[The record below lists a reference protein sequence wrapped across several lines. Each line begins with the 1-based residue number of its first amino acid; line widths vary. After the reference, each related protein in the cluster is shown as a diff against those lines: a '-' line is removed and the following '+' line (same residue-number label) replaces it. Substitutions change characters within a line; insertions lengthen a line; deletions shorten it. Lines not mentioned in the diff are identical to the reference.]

1 MLTNTTFKQK
11 QRQILGQMLQVHLRG
26 LVTERCARET
36 QQGLIDALLLTDLI
50 AVLVPNPFLQH
61 AQHPLALQ
69 FALDRE
75 TKPSIFETL
84 AKHQLVA
91 DTS

>member
-1 MLTNTTFKQK
+1 M
-11 QRQILGQMLQVHLRG
+11 
-26 LVTERCARET
+26 VTERCARET

-75 TKPSIFETL
+75 TKRIVSETL
-84 AKHQLVA
+84 ASK
-91 DTS
+91 TSVG